1 MQAPAHPPAPAQV
14 LARLPA
20 EVWAVVVASLAALA
34 WIPTLLELARPS
46 SDQVWERFGL
56 TAACQPQQFHLGW
69 IGAVILQQ
77 SGGAFT
83 ASLPTVALQWLSCKI
98 ALLTGLDPLQAF
110 LIPGLLVTFIL
121 ADLSCRVAGF
131 RRLTSLATAFL
142 ITTAPCSF
150 SRVGHLSLAMLWMV
164 IPGLLACHGLWRAMA
179 HRRRPLS
186 LLGAGTL
193 AALLC
198 LPSQEYYVVFVLL
211 LLASSFALLL
221 LLATVRITTI
231 SALAAIAARGALFAI
246 GFLALVVLLYSGKL
260 AAVGLGSGQP
270 PAFWSAPRYASEQFQ
285 YGLLPFTWI
294 IPPPWVAM
302 LREGLQNAG
311 ISTGSESFFWSTGSF
326 LIPAAWIVAIRTIA
340 GNPSEAPAPRADG
353 LGRRDL
359 RFFALLLT
367 LCTFLGLF
375 WMTMGGFG
383 TVVAL
388 LNPTLRSLN
397 RFTAFEYGASVLML
411 MALLD
416 RVLSRRRLE
425 PWPREEAPT

>member
-1 MQAPAHPPAPAQV
+1 M
-14 LARLPA
+14 
-20 EVWAVVVASLAALA
+20 VASLAALA

-231 SALAAIAARGALFAI
+231 AALAAIAARGALFAI

>member
-1 MQAPAHPPAPAQV
+1 MPAPARPPAPAQL
-14 LARLPA
+14 LAKLPA

-56 TAACQPQQFHLGW
+56 TAACQPQQFQLGW
-69 IGAVILQQ
+69 IGEVIPLQN
-77 SGGAFT
+77 GGAFT

-110 LIPGLLVTFIL
+110 LIPGLLLTFVL
-121 ADLSCRVAGF
+121 ADLSCRLAGF

-164 IPGLLACHGLWRAMA
+164 IPGLLACHAIWRAMA
-179 HRRRPLS
+179 SRTRPLP
-186 LLGAGTL
+186 LLGAGAV

-211 LLASSFALLL
+211 LLASTFALLL
-221 LLATVRITTI
+221 LLVSVRVTTI
-231 SALAAIAARGALFAI
+231 AALAAIAARGALFAI
-246 GFLALVVLLYSGKL
+246 GFLAVVLLMYSGKL

-302 LREGLQNAG
+302 VREGLQNGG

-326 LIPAAWIVAIRTIA
+326 LIPAAWVVAIRSLA
-340 GNPSEAPAPRADG
+340 GHPSEAPAPRADG
-353 LGRRDL
+353 LGRSDL

-383 TVVAL
+383 TLVAL
-388 LNPTLRSLN
+388 LSPTLRSLN

-416 RVLSRRRLE
+416 RSLSRRRLE
-425 PWPREEAPT
+425 PWRPEEAPA